1 MCSICV
7 LLSLSLS
14 LLNPLSFYPAYVYFA
29 RVCVFFSPSFLTP
42 DVWFTCSNMVTH
54 FGVLSSP
61 ITKHEEEEEEEEVR
75 RWYRYIVTTLVYSGD
90 GG

>member
-1 MCSICV
+1 
-7 LLSLSLS
+7 
-14 LLNPLSFYPAYVYFA
+14 
-29 RVCVFFSPSFLTP
+29 
-42 DVWFTCSNMVTH
+42 MVTH